1 MQRDYILYVPSS
13 YESTV
18 SMPLVF
24 GFHGYTSNA
33 LVNLTYTR
41 LKNIADTAGF
51 IVVHPQRYVASIG
64 NTHWNVGLPGFSSI
78 R

>member
-13 YESTV
+13 YNPTV

-51 IVVHPQRYVASIG
+51 IVVHPQGSLNSIG
-64 NTHWNVGLPGFSSI
+64 NTHWNVGYQDLLV
-78 R
+78 